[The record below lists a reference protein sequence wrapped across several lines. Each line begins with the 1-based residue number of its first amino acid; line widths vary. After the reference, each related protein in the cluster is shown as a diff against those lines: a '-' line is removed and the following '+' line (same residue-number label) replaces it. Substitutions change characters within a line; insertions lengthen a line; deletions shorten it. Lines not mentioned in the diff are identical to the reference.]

1 MTRIKTILL
10 FLLTVASLMSEGQ
23 VFPVQSTV
31 QLTPPYSLYL
41 SDYAAPGSERLRV
54 TAFLIDATRPE
65 LNVRFRLRIEG
76 NGIKIETKPEFMPPP
91 VTLLGGVP
99 LQLISSDLAAY
110 FDPRN
115 LNFTGITQREIEQR
129 GALPEGLYQFC
140 FEVIEYNRG
149 VKISNTGCAVAWL
162 ILNDPPIVN
171 VPADNEKIR
180 IQDPQQVIFQWTP
193 RHRGTPNSAFNAEY
207 DFKLVEVWPSTRNPN
222 DAILTS
228 PVIFQT
234 TTSETTIIYGP
245 AETPLEPGRRYAFQ
259 LRAHAYAGADELSLF
274 KNNGY
279 SQVYTFVYGD
289 ACLPPK
295 NISVSDVGTTRFNV
309 SWDGASNQTTY
320 ALRYRFANTGN
331 WYTNQSLTPNVTVNS
346 LQPNTRYEFQVNA
359 GCGTF
364 TSDYSLVTNV
374 TTKDNPGIQYSCG
387 VPLTP
392 FNLDPS
398 QLINSLKI
406 GDVIKAGDFDVV
418 LSKVSGSNGT
428 FSGEGVIE
436 VSYFN
441 QAKVKAEFTNI
452 NVNNEMR
459 MVNGYMNVTGAGVE
473 VIPAGVMALMDDLS
487 ETLNKIDQKLDSIER
502 NLPQQ
507 FDENAA
513 VTSTLITVPGTA
525 TVTPGSNG
533 SVVIVDGSG
542 KRTEVPA
549 GTTASVVDSSGK
561 GYIIDSK
568 GKVHT
573 TTAAIATAAA
583 KREYNLKLKFA
594 EAQDQ
599 KFGFDAKRYDP
610 IASTYTKVED
620 QYLSWKSV
628 ATGQADNVIA
638 QLEGTGIDKS
648 KIRFEL
654 NGAMVNSQWSLVNG
668 GSTSMTNDQ
677 STISIL
683 GAGDGVESELIAL
696 YDAQAPV
703 TNDNSPVTKT
713 QVLGKLSV
721 ITYDQ
726 IVKDLVIVPVN
737 GNKYPYSEDVLR
749 TQLNKIYGQAV
760 VKWNITFASNFDVPG
775 IDPFDDGGSGLLSNY
790 SPDMRKVVNAYKA
803 NLQPNTYY
811 LFLVKNP
818 KRSTLAG
825 FMPRSKECG
834 FIFVDKNG
842 SEEAIVRTI
851 AHELGHGAFT
861 LQHPFADEKYT
872 MKPQGSTNNLMDYT
886 LSGTALYKYQWD
898 RMRYPE
904 IVMGLFEDD
913 KDSENRINDG
923 IDLVGNI
930 ITRVVFGVPGRKLV
944 GTLDKDRPYLR
955 TGYREYTDDESKT
968 LLASYNAFIEAG
980 KVVYRDASSKE
991 MPYSVEVSSSGN
1003 AMIAILNDQCTY
1015 SICNLTAWVKPSD
1028 PTSIKETIKLKINE
1042 QKPNWETLSLFKPD
1056 ASCTMIN
1063 SLLSLISK
1071 DKNSNQCSI
1080 LKIES
1085 DSEKLEKLFARQ
1097 SFTNDELTG
1106 LVYDGGVCLAALR
1119 RLTWENLSKGIEQLG
1134 NSSESIWEKR
1144 EITILRLMSAIN
1156 SSNYKDFIAL
1166 LEKADNKLLLNLIS
1180 KIQDKSINPWDG
1192 DNFTSFISG
1201 LCAIYKL
1208 KPEIWI
1214 ERIKPFTNTDL
1225 IGQVVSLAPFKFSA
1239 PSNGPIIDILMP
1251 ALGEAKFEG
1260 DLNGARVEI
1269 KRYVKYLVS
1278 TTSPNGS
1285 ISVPS
1290 WVKDDDFDPVQLSPL
1305 DPIIILTKQELP
1317 LVESVINGI
1326 EPIGENLCVVP
1337 AIFLQY
1343 KTQKEFNDAVEKG
1356 VMITF
1361 DAITIA
1367 TSGGVALATK
1377 VTWARRIW
1385 AITEIVAAGSNIAIN
1400 TGSIDPNSN
1409 YAKTVNAFNVVMA
1422 VVGLKNAAKGVKNVI
1437 KNIPDYVNTAIQNKQ
1452 SLRLFLSVQIQTF
1465 KKYLADLKRP
1475 GGGWDNL
1482 DDATKQKLS
1491 QQEEFVEL
1499 LDDQANYIES
1509 SKVVASN
1516 NGIISG
1522 SLNKLIGKASSENI
1536 SWKNLDETNLIW
1548 ANPNTN
1554 VLSNAKSFANE
1565 TGTSLYD
1572 AVLTDGY
1579 YVKFDLDDGRILL
1592 GNTNGNYNAFA
1603 VFNDD
1608 FGAFKSSVLN
1618 VSDDVFKTKLSDLL
1632 LTNSDKL
1639 KVLSGVVSRQ
1649 LTISGRTVSLS
1660 TSKVTTILGR
1670 FRPDIANLLNE
1681 FGSFKNVGLGETKGG
1696 INILNKPDYYYDAS
1710 SWWSAYNKPW
1720 LEKAIERGDDIYLAT
1735 IPTKADIV
1743 DAAGNLKGAYAQE
1756 LNYLATK
1763 GYKPKNVSEAEFQNI
1778 KNWLGIKHANWI
1790 EVTDITNKVI
1800 AKKSH
1805 VLRIDI
1811 NASNTGFNGCHSK
1824 IALDDYIANNRTATF
1839 EFRNKVMDA
1848 SGNGVYEANPV
1859 IKLQNGTELV
1869 KTNNAG
1875 KSTFFPD
1882 AWNEAKILDEVEYA
1896 IANNNGKYDPTKPGS
1911 NEYFGL
1917 SSDGKVEIHFYYMS
1931 DGAIGSYFPAK
1942 N

>member
-1 MTRIKTILL
+1 MKYFKAIL
-10 FLLTVASLMSEGQ
+10 FVLLVASQVESVGQ

-140 FEVIEYNRG
+140 FEVVEYNRG

-359 GCGTF
+359 SCGTF
-364 TSDYSLVTNV
+364 TSDYSSVTSV

-398 QLINSLKI
+398 QLINSLKV
-406 GDVIKAGDFDVV
+406 GDIIKAGDFDVV

-473 VIPAGVMALMDDLS
+473 VIPAGVMNLMD
-487 ETLNKIDQKLDSIER
+487 NLDEALAQADKALDEYEA

-628 ATGQADNVIA
+628 ATGQLDKVLAT
-638 QLEGTGIDKS
+638 LEGTGIDKS

-654 NGAMVNSQWSLVNG
+654 NGSMVNSQWSS
-668 GSTSMTNDQ
+668 GSSPVTNDQ
-677 STISIL
+677 STIDLL
-683 GAGDGVESELIAL
+683 GSGDGVESELIAL
-696 YDAQAPV
+696 YPGDKK
-703 TNDNSPVTKT
+703 D

-737 GNKYPYSEDVLR
+737 GNKYPYSEDALR
-749 TQLNKIYGQAV
+749 AQLNKIYGQAV

-818 KRSTLAG
+818 KSSTLAG

-842 SEEAIVRTI
+842 SEESIIRTM
-851 AHELGHGAFT
+851 AHELGHGAFSLRHTFTEEKNT
-861 LQHPFADEKYT
+861 L
-872 MKPQGSTNNLMDYT
+872 PQKGTDNLMDYAN
-886 LSGTALYKYQWD
+886 GTKLFKYQWD

-913 KDSENRINDG
+913 KDGAMVGIVDYFAPPLTVYLSGEPFLISMKRKNLTSFIELEIEYKGRANIKSDGPLGILDRKRTLSVFESGHFIQSEYFEINKDHLGIRSISNLKERKDLLGYTAIESIENNTNLRKHEFVLFPDVSTTITLINPSTPFTDKVVVNDIELEKNTSVINILPNQISGIVLASISVEIPKDKILYVNPACHLLVTKENTRASFTVRHSGFTINYSPPLEVKVNYALVPNVFWKSTTYNFSTQSISHDLEENSYFAGVVKSEVTNSLNEYFNVLLKNAIMGTRGYDPYKDDNIRFSISQLKQNLEEDSKKNTYKPCNDTNLKVDELKDPILSSTFFFSANLRYLTEEGTGVVLKNDIPVSISFAFDG
-923 IDLVGNI
+923 VLGKIVTLEEIKVKKITLAGSSAIVLVYKNKPQVLLENI
-930 ITRVVFGVPGRKLV
+930 VILPGGKVLVNDTKLV
-944 GTLDKDRPYLR
+944 GDLAEIQNLEQKASGLI
-955 TGYREYTDDESKT
+955 KT
-968 LLASYNAFIEAG
+968 LLA
-980 KVVYRDASSKE
+980 
-991 MPYSVEVSSSGN
+991 
-1003 AMIAILNDQCTY
+1003 L
-1015 SICNLTAWVKPSD
+1015 
-1028 PTSIKETIKLKINE
+1028 
-1042 QKPNWETLSLFKPD
+1042 
-1056 ASCTMIN
+1056 
-1063 SLLSLISK
+1063 
-1071 DKNSNQCSI
+1071 
-1080 LKIES
+1080 
-1085 DSEKLEKLFARQ
+1085 
-1097 SFTNDELTG
+1097 
-1106 LVYDGGVCLAALR
+1106 
-1119 RLTWENLSKGIEQLG
+1119 
-1134 NSSESIWEKR
+1134 
-1144 EITILRLMSAIN
+1144 
-1156 SSNYKDFIAL
+1156 
-1166 LEKADNKLLLNLIS
+1166 
-1180 KIQDKSINPWDG
+1180 
-1192 DNFTSFISG
+1192 
-1201 LCAIYKL
+1201 AIYKKTGTL
-1208 KPEIWI
+1208 PVGG
-1214 ERIKPFTNTDL
+1214 FN
-1225 IGQVVSLAPFKFSA
+1225 
-1239 PSNGPIIDILMP
+1239 
-1251 ALGEAKFEG
+1251 
-1260 DLNGARVEI
+1260 
-1269 KRYVKYLVS
+1269 S
-1278 TTSPNGS
+1278 TGS
-1285 ISVPS
+1285 T
-1290 WVKDDDFDPVQLSPL
+1290 L
-1305 DPIIILTKQELP
+1305 
-1317 LVESVINGI
+1317 
-1326 EPIGENLCVVP
+1326 
-1337 AIFLQY
+1337 
-1343 KTQKEFNDAVEKG
+1343 
-1356 VMITF
+1356 
-1361 DAITIA
+1361 
-1367 TSGGVALATK
+1367 
-1377 VTWARRIW
+1377 
-1385 AITEIVAAGSNIAIN
+1385 
-1400 TGSIDPNSN
+1400 TGSIVEVTLEAEMRKAILDQVKANS
-1409 YAKTVNAFNVVMA
+1409 KIL
-1422 VVGLKNAAKGVKNVI
+1422 G
-1437 KNIPDYVNTAIQNKQ
+1437 
-1452 SLRLFLSVQIQTF
+1452 
-1465 KKYLADLKRP
+1465 
-1475 GGGWDNL
+1475 
-1482 DDATKQKLS
+1482 
-1491 QQEEFVEL
+1491 EL
-1499 LDDQANYIES
+1499 LGDKITEEQ
-1509 SKVVASN
+1509 K
-1516 NGIISG
+1516 
-1522 SLNKLIGKASSENI
+1522 
-1536 SWKNLDETNLIW
+1536 KNLNLM
-1548 ANPNTN
+1548 
-1554 VLSNAKSFANE
+1554 
-1565 TGTSLYD
+1565 
-1572 AVLTDGY
+1572 
-1579 YVKFDLDDGRILL
+1579 
-1592 GNTNGNYNAFA
+1592 
-1603 VFNDD
+1603 
-1608 FGAFKSSVLN
+1608 
-1618 VSDDVFKTKLSDLL
+1618 
-1632 LTNSDKL
+1632 
-1639 KVLSGVVSRQ
+1639 
-1649 LTISGRTVSLS
+1649 TIM
-1660 TSKVTTILGR
+1660 
-1670 FRPDIANLLNE
+1670 
-1681 FGSFKNVGLGETKGG
+1681 
-1696 INILNKPDYYYDAS
+1696 
-1710 SWWSAYNKPW
+1710 
-1720 LEKAIERGDDIYLAT
+1720 
-1735 IPTKADIV
+1735 
-1743 DAAGNLKGAYAQE
+1743 
-1756 LNYLATK
+1756 
-1763 GYKPKNVSEAEFQNI
+1763 
-1778 KNWLGIKHANWI
+1778 GIK
-1790 EVTDITNKVI
+1790 E
-1800 AKKSH
+1800 
-1805 VLRIDI
+1805 
-1811 NASNTGFNGCHSK
+1811 
-1824 IALDDYIANNRTATF
+1824 
-1839 EFRNKVMDA
+1839 
-1848 SGNGVYEANPV
+1848 
-1859 IKLQNGTELV
+1859 
-1869 KTNNAG
+1869 
-1875 KSTFFPD
+1875 
-1882 AWNEAKILDEVEYA
+1882 
-1896 IANNNGKYDPTKPGS
+1896 
-1911 NEYFGL
+1911 
-1917 SSDGKVEIHFYYMS
+1917 
-1931 DGAIGSYFPAK
+1931 
-1942 N
+1942 

>member
-1 MTRIKTILL
+1 MTRIKTILF
-10 FLLTVASLMSEGQ
+10 FLLTVTSLMSEGQ

-65 LNVRFRLRIEG
+65 LNVRIRLRIEG

-295 NISVSDVGTTRFNV
+295 NILVSDVGTTRFNV

-320 ALRYRFANTGN
+320 ALRYRLSPVASAKGDMSTSAKETPLSSAKATESA

-398 QLINSLKI
+398 QLINSLKV

-473 VIPAGVMALMDDLS
+473 VIPAGVMNLMD
-487 ETLNKIDQKLDSIER
+487 NLDEALAQADKALDEYEA

-542 KRTEVPA
+542 RRTEVPA

-620 QYLSWKSV
+620 QFLSWKSV
-628 ATGQADNVIA
+628 ATGQLDKVLAT
-638 QLEGTGIDKS
+638 LEGTGIDKS

-654 NGAMVNSQWSLVNG
+654 NGSVVNSQWSLVNG
-668 GSTSMTNDQ
+668 GSTSITNDQ

-713 QVLGKLSV
+713 KVLAKLSV

-726 IVKDLVIVPVN
+726 IVKELVIVPVN
-737 GNKYPYSEDVLR
+737 GN
-749 TQLNKIYGQAV
+749 
-760 VKWNITFASNFDVPG
+760 
-775 IDPFDDGGSGLLSNY
+775 
-790 SPDMRKVVNAYKA
+790 
-803 NLQPNTYY
+803 
-811 LFLVKNP
+811 
-818 KRSTLAG
+818 
-825 FMPRSKECG
+825 
-834 FIFVDKNG
+834 
-842 SEEAIVRTI
+842 
-851 AHELGHGAFT
+851 
-861 LQHPFADEKYT
+861 
-872 MKPQGSTNNLMDYT
+872 
-886 LSGTALYKYQWD
+886 
-898 RMRYPE
+898 
-904 IVMGLFEDD
+904 
-913 KDSENRINDG
+913 
-923 IDLVGNI
+923 
-930 ITRVVFGVPGRKLV
+930 
-944 GTLDKDRPYLR
+944 
-955 TGYREYTDDESKT
+955 
-968 LLASYNAFIEAG
+968 
-980 KVVYRDASSKE
+980 
-991 MPYSVEVSSSGN
+991 
-1003 AMIAILNDQCTY
+1003 
-1015 SICNLTAWVKPSD
+1015 
-1028 PTSIKETIKLKINE
+1028 
-1042 QKPNWETLSLFKPD
+1042 
-1056 ASCTMIN
+1056 
-1063 SLLSLISK
+1063 
-1071 DKNSNQCSI
+1071 
-1080 LKIES
+1080 
-1085 DSEKLEKLFARQ
+1085 
-1097 SFTNDELTG
+1097 
-1106 LVYDGGVCLAALR
+1106 
-1119 RLTWENLSKGIEQLG
+1119 
-1134 NSSESIWEKR
+1134 
-1144 EITILRLMSAIN
+1144 
-1156 SSNYKDFIAL
+1156 
-1166 LEKADNKLLLNLIS
+1166 
-1180 KIQDKSINPWDG
+1180 
-1192 DNFTSFISG
+1192 
-1201 LCAIYKL
+1201 
-1208 KPEIWI
+1208 
-1214 ERIKPFTNTDL
+1214 
-1225 IGQVVSLAPFKFSA
+1225 
-1239 PSNGPIIDILMP
+1239 
-1251 ALGEAKFEG
+1251 
-1260 DLNGARVEI
+1260 
-1269 KRYVKYLVS
+1269 
-1278 TTSPNGS
+1278 
-1285 ISVPS
+1285 
-1290 WVKDDDFDPVQLSPL
+1290 
-1305 DPIIILTKQELP
+1305 
-1317 LVESVINGI
+1317 
-1326 EPIGENLCVVP
+1326 
-1337 AIFLQY
+1337 
-1343 KTQKEFNDAVEKG
+1343 
-1356 VMITF
+1356 
-1361 DAITIA
+1361 
-1367 TSGGVALATK
+1367 
-1377 VTWARRIW
+1377 
-1385 AITEIVAAGSNIAIN
+1385 
-1400 TGSIDPNSN
+1400 
-1409 YAKTVNAFNVVMA
+1409 
-1422 VVGLKNAAKGVKNVI
+1422 
-1437 KNIPDYVNTAIQNKQ
+1437 
-1452 SLRLFLSVQIQTF
+1452 
-1465 KKYLADLKRP
+1465 
-1475 GGGWDNL
+1475 
-1482 DDATKQKLS
+1482 
-1491 QQEEFVEL
+1491 
-1499 LDDQANYIES
+1499 
-1509 SKVVASN
+1509 
-1516 NGIISG
+1516 
-1522 SLNKLIGKASSENI
+1522 
-1536 SWKNLDETNLIW
+1536 
-1548 ANPNTN
+1548 
-1554 VLSNAKSFANE
+1554 
-1565 TGTSLYD
+1565 
-1572 AVLTDGY
+1572 
-1579 YVKFDLDDGRILL
+1579 
-1592 GNTNGNYNAFA
+1592 
-1603 VFNDD
+1603 
-1608 FGAFKSSVLN
+1608 
-1618 VSDDVFKTKLSDLL
+1618 
-1632 LTNSDKL
+1632 
-1639 KVLSGVVSRQ
+1639 
-1649 LTISGRTVSLS
+1649 
-1660 TSKVTTILGR
+1660 
-1670 FRPDIANLLNE
+1670 
-1681 FGSFKNVGLGETKGG
+1681 
-1696 INILNKPDYYYDAS
+1696 
-1710 SWWSAYNKPW
+1710 
-1720 LEKAIERGDDIYLAT
+1720 
-1735 IPTKADIV
+1735 
-1743 DAAGNLKGAYAQE
+1743 
-1756 LNYLATK
+1756 
-1763 GYKPKNVSEAEFQNI
+1763 
-1778 KNWLGIKHANWI
+1778 
-1790 EVTDITNKVI
+1790 
-1800 AKKSH
+1800 
-1805 VLRIDI
+1805 
-1811 NASNTGFNGCHSK
+1811 
-1824 IALDDYIANNRTATF
+1824 
-1839 EFRNKVMDA
+1839 
-1848 SGNGVYEANPV
+1848 
-1859 IKLQNGTELV
+1859 
-1869 KTNNAG
+1869 
-1875 KSTFFPD
+1875 
-1882 AWNEAKILDEVEYA
+1882 
-1896 IANNNGKYDPTKPGS
+1896 
-1911 NEYFGL
+1911 
-1917 SSDGKVEIHFYYMS
+1917 
-1931 DGAIGSYFPAK
+1931 
-1942 N
+1942 

>member
-1 MTRIKTILL
+1 VRCIKTIL
-10 FLLTVASLMSEGQ
+10 FILLLASQVESVGQ

-41 SDYAAPGSERLRV
+41 SDYTAPGSERLRV

-140 FEVIEYNRG
+140 FEVLEYNRG

-320 ALRYRFANTGN
+320 SLRYRFANTGN

-359 GCGTF
+359 GCGSF
-364 TSDYSLVTNV
+364 TSDYSSVTSV

-398 QLINSLKI
+398 QLINSLKV

-473 VIPAGVMALMDDLS
+473 VIPAGVMNLMD
-487 ETLNKIDQKLDSIER
+487 NLDEALAQADKALDEYEA

-533 SVVIVDGSG
+533 SVVIVDGNG

-573 TTAAIATAAA
+573 TTAAIATATAM
-583 KREYNLKLKFA
+583 REYNLKIKFA

-628 ATGQADNVIA
+628 ATGQLDKVVAT
-638 QLEGTGIDKS
+638 LEGTGIDKS

-654 NGAMVNSQWSLVNG
+654 NGAVANSQWSS
-668 GSTSMTNDQ
+668 GSSPVTNDQ
-677 STISIL
+677 STIDIVGS
-683 GAGDGVESELIAL
+683 GDGVESELIAL
-696 YDAQAPV
+696 YPGDKK
-703 TNDNSPVTKT
+703 D

-737 GNKYPYSEDVLR
+737 GNKYPYSEDALR
-749 TQLNKIYGQAV
+749 AQLNKIYGQAV

-818 KRSTLAG
+818 KSSTLAG

-842 SEEAIVRTI
+842 SEESIIRTM
-851 AHELGHGAFT
+851 AHELGHGAFSLRHTFTEEKNT
-861 LQHPFADEKYT
+861 LPEKGT
-872 MKPQGSTNNLMDYT
+872 DNLMDYANGNK
-886 LSGTALYKYQWD
+886 LFKYQWD

-913 KDSENRINDG
+913 DDSKSEVKSHLFTITDEINLNDFDFGSQVNYVTPGGELIGLPKDVKVSFTGLTQDQQINST
-923 IDLVGNI
+923 IA
-930 ITRVVFGVPGRKLV
+930 K
-944 GTLDKDRPYLR
+944 GTLLGFRKEGISYGAVLTFSNADKTWKFKGYKDYNSDRYYPQVNIS
-955 TGYREYTDDESKT
+955 E
-968 LLASYNAFIEAG
+968 
-980 KVVYRDASSKE
+980 
-991 MPYSVEVSSSGN
+991 SSSTKKVLIGREGTG
-1003 AMIAILNDQCTY
+1003 CG
-1015 SICNLTAWVKPSD
+1015 
-1028 PTSIKETIKLKINE
+1028 
-1042 QKPNWETLSLFKPD
+1042 
-1056 ASCTMIN
+1056 
-1063 SLLSLISK
+1063 LSLIIGNFNGKEHDKVLEVYLQSLNLSSEVLVKEIQVPDCDRFKTESATYFFVQAKNIHGVEQITKFRQIATLIDALGNDWYKEFREAKNEVIRKPGYRYVSLLNSSAKPEDFDYFLKSIAKYKEAKDEKFEKLIQIADPDALSEICSVLTPADYKNLSLDHRKHILSTLAKDGMYDHYLFANNEEGVALRVLKSVSTPTDSK
-1071 DKNSNQCSI
+1071 EILDYLEKTTINKTVLIKLLNNRIDDAFLMGLVGDKNYTELMKVISRLITTSSDYTTRIDDLVLAFNKRLMVWGITQESVGAIRIEDIEFNDNGKISSTRKELISI
-1080 LKIES
+1080 RYEDGPSRYGEFSIVRKEDWSDLES
-1085 DSEKLEKLFARQ
+1085 PELSPFDLIIFVNKTDLSAVNFATESATGQHVIVPAIYLPFAEQKDWNSTVNSLIINTADIAVILSSGGTAAVASGISKARRAWLAFEAINAAANLTINLSGVANDPKMKDAVEIYNSVTMVLAIGELSYGGVKKLSAIMDQAKALPSVKNLFNTQLEKLASALNKVDVSSLSPTSRKAYDRMLGLVDEVKGVGGLAKYSKIRSYLGDGRIKAYLNNQQLSEFEDLLKTANDDVLKIMDEFKSVDEFAEMVRGYKDGLKTMPDGTIISDGFASAIKNVETFSGSQ
-1097 SFTNDELTG
+1097 GWLRFWKLTPKMEASLNTITQLKTGNKLYDVGNATEIQLASIHAYTTNGDFINQPFRYQPTWFGEYNTRAVNHINEGLDELRK
-1106 LVYDGGVCLAALR
+1106 LPSRKVVNEKVYSGKTFA
-1119 RLTWENLSKGIEQLG
+1119 
-1134 NSSESIWEKR
+1134 
-1144 EITILRLMSAIN
+1144 
-1156 SSNYKDFIAL
+1156 
-1166 LEKADNKLLLNLIS
+1166 KADFENKFVGKVNTEHPYKGYMSTSKLESVAEGFIELTKKWAIGSGEKIAVIQRVTSKNGVYIDDISDWGKNLGRANHSDAIS
-1180 KIQDKSINPWDG
+1180 K
-1192 DNFTSFISG
+1192 
-1201 LCAIYKL
+1201 
-1208 KPEIWI
+1208 
-1214 ERIKPFTNTDL
+1214 
-1225 IGQVVSLAPFKFSA
+1225 
-1239 PSNGPIIDILMP
+1239 
-1251 ALGEAKFEG
+1251 
-1260 DLNGARVEI
+1260 
-1269 KRYVKYLVS
+1269 
-1278 TTSPNGS
+1278 
-1285 ISVPS
+1285 
-1290 WVKDDDFDPVQLSPL
+1290 
-1305 DPIIILTKQELP
+1305 
-1317 LVESVINGI
+1317 
-1326 EPIGENLCVVP
+1326 
-1337 AIFLQY
+1337 
-1343 KTQKEFNDAVEKG
+1343 
-1356 VMITF
+1356 
-1361 DAITIA
+1361 
-1367 TSGGVALATK
+1367 
-1377 VTWARRIW
+1377 
-1385 AITEIVAAGSNIAIN
+1385 
-1400 TGSIDPNSN
+1400 
-1409 YAKTVNAFNVVMA
+1409 
-1422 VVGLKNAAKGVKNVI
+1422 
-1437 KNIPDYVNTAIQNKQ
+1437 
-1452 SLRLFLSVQIQTF
+1452 VQIQEEV
-1465 KKYLADLKRP
+1465 LL
-1475 GGGWDNL
+1475 NS
-1482 DDATKQKLS
+1482 QKLKQVS
-1491 QQEEFVEL
+1491 EPIPLIENGLQKTIDGMKVYYVDFVE
-1499 LDDQANYIES
+1499 
-1509 SKVVASN
+1509 
-1516 NGIISG
+1516 
-1522 SLNKLIGKASSENI
+1522 
-1536 SWKNLDETNLIW
+1536 
-1548 ANPNTN
+1548 
-1554 VLSNAKSFANE
+1554 
-1565 TGTSLYD
+1565 
-1572 AVLTDGY
+1572 
-1579 YVKFDLDDGRILL
+1579 IL
-1592 GNTNGNYNAFA
+1592 
-1603 VFNDD
+1603 
-1608 FGAFKSSVLN
+1608 
-1618 VSDDVFKTKLSDLL
+1618 
-1632 LTNSDKL
+1632 
-1639 KVLSGVVSRQ
+1639 
-1649 LTISGRTVSLS
+1649 
-1660 TSKVTTILGR
+1660 
-1670 FRPDIANLLNE
+1670 
-1681 FGSFKNVGLGETKGG
+1681 
-1696 INILNKPDYYYDAS
+1696 
-1710 SWWSAYNKPW
+1710 
-1720 LEKAIERGDDIYLAT
+1720 
-1735 IPTKADIV
+1735 
-1743 DAAGNLKGAYAQE
+1743 
-1756 LNYLATK
+1756 
-1763 GYKPKNVSEAEFQNI
+1763 
-1778 KNWLGIKHANWI
+1778 
-1790 EVTDITNKVI
+1790 
-1800 AKKSH
+1800 
-1805 VLRIDI
+1805 
-1811 NASNTGFNGCHSK
+1811 
-1824 IALDDYIANNRTATF
+1824 
-1839 EFRNKVMDA
+1839 
-1848 SGNGVYEANPV
+1848 
-1859 IKLQNGTELV
+1859 
-1869 KTNNAG
+1869 
-1875 KSTFFPD
+1875 
-1882 AWNEAKILDEVEYA
+1882 
-1896 IANNNGKYDPTKPGS
+1896 
-1911 NEYFGL
+1911 
-1917 SSDGKVEIHFYYMS
+1917 
-1931 DGAIGSYFPAK
+1931 
-1942 N
+1942 

>member
-1 MTRIKTILL
+1 MTRIKTILF
-10 FLLTVASLMSEGQ
+10 FLLTVTSLMSEGQ

-295 NISVSDVGTTRFNV
+295 NILVSDVGTTRFNV

-320 ALRYRFANTGN
+320 ALRYRLSPVASAKGDMSTSAKETPLSSAKATESA

-398 QLINSLKI
+398 QLINSLKV

-473 VIPAGVMALMDDLS
+473 VIPAGVMNLMD
-487 ETLNKIDQKLDSIER
+487 NLDEALAQADKALDEYEA

-542 KRTEVPA
+542 RRTEVPA

-620 QYLSWKSV
+620 QFLSWKSV
-628 ATGQADNVIA
+628 ATGQLDKVLAT
-638 QLEGTGIDKS
+638 LEGTGIDKS

-654 NGAMVNSQWSLVNG
+654 NGSVVNSQWSLVNG
-668 GSTSMTNDQ
+668 GSTSITNDQ

-737 GNKYPYSEDVLR
+737 GNKYPYSEDALR

-760 VKWNITFASNFDVPG
+760 VKWNITFASNLDVPG

-818 KRSTLAG
+818 KSSTLAG

-842 SEEAIVRTI
+842 SEESIVRTM
-851 AHELGHGAFT
+851 AHELGHGAFSLRHTFSEEKNT
-861 LQHPFADEKYT
+861 LPEKGT
-872 MKPQGSTNNLMDYT
+872 DNLMDYNNGNK
-886 LSGTALYKYQWD
+886 LFKYQWD

-913 KDSENRINDG
+913 EGGAMRKDAGYLAFEKKLLASVGEEYDGFFSCISKAYERYEEVNDRYGSEGIAFFAGTVNFFLCSTKKENCSADNQFNCGFTNALLQEIDWITLADAVVDFEITKEDLKRILECLKDEVPIGKAPGDPTFEEAVFKCITGVSLSGVKKAIDPFVKENWVDEYYQGQATAFALTLIGPFKAGMLKKLKELPKFSGQFAKLSTLSKATKVDELISASRKLTDGSGIAVRNLINNLKSKLGFTPKSPLNFTGYKANTVDGFVDVVIHNKNGNFVITAEGAMDVQVSVDELASIINQTPDNKTVRLLSCNDLDAAKELSAKTAKPFYASDGWVDLYKDGSVRSDKDFYKFENGKQILDDKIAKNTSEISGKEKVRLGEGAKGGVDFADYVKTLKTKVNPRRDYPDGVFERHVTRDDIQYEAIGGGEKIWADG
-923 IDLVGNI
+923 IDAEKKALLDAKHN
-930 ITRVVFGVPGRKLV
+930 PG
-944 GTLDKDRPYLR
+944 
-955 TGYREYTDDESKT
+955 EFYTIE
-968 LLASYNAFIEAG
+968 SYNQKPFLYGDLEDEF
-980 KVVYRDASSKE
+980 RR
-991 MPYSVEVSSSGN
+991 
-1003 AMIAILNDQCTY
+1003 Y
-1015 SICNLTAWVKPSD
+1015 SI
-1028 PTSIKETIKLKINE
+1028 I
-1042 QKPNWETLSLFKPD
+1042 
-1056 ASCTMIN
+1056 
-1063 SLLSLISK
+1063 IS
-1071 DKNSNQCSI
+1071 
-1080 LKIES
+1080 
-1085 DSEKLEKLFARQ
+1085 
-1097 SFTNDELTG
+1097 
-1106 LVYDGGVCLAALR
+1106 
-1119 RLTWENLSKGIEQLG
+1119 
-1134 NSSESIWEKR
+1134 
-1144 EITILRLMSAIN
+1144 
-1156 SSNYKDFIAL
+1156 
-1166 LEKADNKLLLNLIS
+1166 
-1180 KIQDKSINPWDG
+1180 DKSNPVEELVI
-1192 DNFTSFISG
+1192 FIS
-1201 LCAIYKL
+1201 
-1208 KPEIWI
+1208 
-1214 ERIKPFTNTDL
+1214 
-1225 IGQVVSLAPFKFSA
+1225 Q
-1239 PSNGPIIDILMP
+1239 
-1251 ALGEAKFEG
+1251 
-1260 DLNGARVEI
+1260 
-1269 KRYVKYLVS
+1269 
-1278 TTSPNGS
+1278 
-1285 ISVPS
+1285 
-1290 WVKDDDFDPVQLSPL
+1290 
-1305 DPIIILTKQELP
+1305 
-1317 LVESVINGI
+1317 
-1326 EPIGENLCVVP
+1326 
-1337 AIFLQY
+1337 
-1343 KTQKEFNDAVEKG
+1343 
-1356 VMITF
+1356 
-1361 DAITIA
+1361 
-1367 TSGGVALATK
+1367 
-1377 VTWARRIW
+1377 
-1385 AITEIVAAGSNIAIN
+1385 
-1400 TGSIDPNSN
+1400 
-1409 YAKTVNAFNVVMA
+1409 
-1422 VVGLKNAAKGVKNVI
+1422 
-1437 KNIPDYVNTAIQNKQ
+1437 
-1452 SLRLFLSVQIQTF
+1452 
-1465 KKYLADLKRP
+1465 
-1475 GGGWDNL
+1475 DN
-1482 DDATKQKLS
+1482 
-1491 QQEEFVEL
+1491 
-1499 LDDQANYIES
+1499 
-1509 SKVVASN
+1509 
-1516 NGIISG
+1516 
-1522 SLNKLIGKASSENI
+1522 
-1536 SWKNLDETNLIW
+1536 
-1548 ANPNTN
+1548 
-1554 VLSNAKSFANE
+1554 
-1565 TGTSLYD
+1565 
-1572 AVLTDGY
+1572 
-1579 YVKFDLDDGRILL
+1579 
-1592 GNTNGNYNAFA
+1592 
-1603 VFNDD
+1603 
-1608 FGAFKSSVLN
+1608 KSSV
-1618 VSDDVFKTKLSDLL
+1618 KLFEHLGS
-1632 LTNSDKL
+1632 KY
-1639 KVLSGVVSRQ
+1639 KVPV
-1649 LTISGRTVSLS
+1649 
-1660 TSKVTTILGR
+1660 KV
-1670 FRPDIANLLNE
+1670 
-1681 FGSFKNVGLGETKGG
+1681 
-1696 INILNKPDYYYDAS
+1696 
-1710 SWWSAYNKPW
+1710 
-1720 LEKAIERGDDIYLAT
+1720 
-1735 IPTKADIV
+1735 
-1743 DAAGNLKGAYAQE
+1743 
-1756 LNYLATK
+1756 
-1763 GYKPKNVSEAEFQNI
+1763 
-1778 KNWLGIKHANWI
+1778 
-1790 EVTDITNKVI
+1790 
-1800 AKKSH
+1800 
-1805 VLRIDI
+1805 
-1811 NASNTGFNGCHSK
+1811 
-1824 IALDDYIANNRTATF
+1824 
-1839 EFRNKVMDA
+1839 
-1848 SGNGVYEANPV
+1848 
-1859 IKLQNGTELV
+1859 ELV
-1869 KTNNAG
+1869 L
-1875 KSTFFPD
+1875 
-1882 AWNEAKILDEVEYA
+1882 WN
-1896 IANNNGKYDPTKPGS
+1896 P
-1911 NEYFGL
+1911 
-1917 SSDGKVEIHFYYMS
+1917 
-1931 DGAIGSYFPAK
+1931 
-1942 N
+1942 